1 MRVFTK
7 EEIRELFSE
16 NNKAIAETNK
26 GIAEL
31 KESQKKTDA
40 QLVSDY

>member
-16 NNKAIAETNK
+16 NNNAIAETNNAIAETNK
-26 GIAEL
+26 GIVEL
-31 KESQKKTDA
+31 R
-40 QLVSDY
+40 